1 MPAKPITRRTV
12 LSRRDALTAD
22 ARAAA
27 NEVIAERVD
36 TLLATLPVGAIVA
49 LYASKGSEVAT
60 DRMDAS
66 ARARGLRVAYPRIV
80 DGERRLVFG
89 EVAIETLVPGHF
101 GLLEP
106 AGDAPAIDLTSIAAF
121 VVPGVAFDRNGG
133 RVGWGRGYYDATL
146 VAAAP
151 GALRIGVAFDI
162 QLMDQVP
169 RDPHDALLHY
179 VVTENATHRG
189 AAS

>member
-1 MPAKPITRRTV
+1 MRAKPITRRTV

-27 NEVIAERVD
+27 SEAIAERVD
-36 TLLATLPVGAIVA
+36 ALLATLPAGAIIA

-66 ARARGLRVAYPRIV
+66 ARGRGLRVVYPRIV
-80 DGERRLVFG
+80 DGARRLTFC

-101 GLLEP
+101 GLREP
-106 AGDAPAIDLTSIAAF
+106 TSDTAAIELTSIAAF
-121 VVPGVAFDRNGG
+121 VVPGVAFDRSGG

-146 VAAAP
+146 AAAAP

-169 RDPHDALLHY
+169 SDPHDAPLHH